1 MGGFIFRKIIIV
13 KVDSKY
19 CDFLRK
25 YENKVPY
32 NAGEKELRPFVGIL
46 FNIGNCEYFVPLS
59 SPKPKHSRLAN
70 TLNLIKI
77 DNGKLGV
84 INFNNMIPVNKN
96 NYNIID
102 LNEKTNDK
110 NKSARILLLK
120 NQLRWLNKNR
130 VDIYEK
136 SSNLYKKYV
145 NNLLPINVRNRC
157 CNFILLE
164 EKCRDYNK

>member
-1 MGGFIFRKIIIV
+1 MFRKIIIV
-13 KVDSKY
+13 KVNSKY

-25 YENKVPY
+25 YENEVPY
-32 NAGEKELRPFVGIL
+32 DAGEKELRPFVGIL
-46 FNIGNCEYFVPLS
+46 FNIGNCEYFAPLS

-70 TLNLIKI
+70 TLDLIKI

-84 INFNNMIPVNKN
+84 INFNNMIPVNKS

-120 NQLRWLNKNR
+120 NQLRWLNNNR

>member
-1 MGGFIFRKIIIV
+1 MFRKIIIV

-32 NAGEKELRPFVGIL
+32 NAGEKELRPFIGIL
-46 FNIGNCEYFVPLS
+46 FNIGNCEYFAPLS

-70 TLNLIKI
+70 TLDLIKI

-84 INFNNMIPVNKN
+84 INFNNMIPVNKS

-120 NQLRWLNKNR
+120 NQLRWLNNNR

>member
-1 MGGFIFRKIIIV
+1 MFRKIIIV

-46 FNIGNCEYFVPLS
+46 FNIGNCEYFAPLS

-70 TLNLIKI
+70 TLDLIKI

-84 INFNNMIPVNKN
+84 INFNNMIPVNKS

-120 NQLRWLNKNR
+120 NQLRWLNNNR

-164 EKCRDYNK
+164 EKSRDYNK

>member
-1 MGGFIFRKIIIV
+1 MFRKIIIV
-13 KVDSKY
+13 KVDSQY

-32 NAGEKELRPFVGIL
+32 DAGEKELRPFVGIL
-46 FNIGNCEYFVPLS
+46 FNIGNCEYFAPLS

-70 TLNLIKI
+70 TLDLIKI

-84 INFNNMIPVNKN
+84 INFNNMIPVNKS

>member
-1 MGGFIFRKIIIV
+1 MFRKIIIV

-32 NAGEKELRPFVGIL
+32 DAGEKELRPFVGIL
-46 FNIGNCEYFVPLS
+46 FNIGNCEYFAPLS
-59 SPKPKHSRLAN
+59 SPKQKHSRLAN
-70 TLNLIKI
+70 TLDLIKI

-84 INFNNMIPVNKN
+84 INFNNMIPVNKS

-120 NQLRWLNKNR
+120 NQLRWLNNNR

>member
-1 MGGFIFRKIIIV
+1 MFRKIIIV
-13 KVDSKY
+13 KVDSNY

-46 FNIGNCEYFVPLS
+46 FNIGNCEYFAPLS

-70 TLNLIKI
+70 TLDLIKI

-84 INFNNMIPVNKN
+84 INFNNMIPVNKS

-110 NKSARILLLK
+110 NKGARILLLK
-120 NQLRWLNKNR
+120 NQLRWLNNNR

>member
-1 MGGFIFRKIIIV
+1 MFRKIIIV

-46 FNIGNCEYFVPLS
+46 FNIGNCEYFAPLS

-70 TLNLIKI
+70 TLDLIKI

-84 INFNNMIPVNKN
+84 INFNNMIPVNKS

-120 NQLRWLNKNR
+120 NQLRWLNNNR

>member
-1 MGGFIFRKIIIV
+1 MFRKIIIV

-25 YENKVPY
+25 YESKVPY

-46 FNIGNCEYFVPLS
+46 FNIGNCEYFAPLS
-59 SPKPKHSRLAN
+59 SPKPKHSRLVN
-70 TLNLIKI
+70 TLDLIKI

-84 INFNNMIPVNKN
+84 INFNNMIPVNKS

-110 NKSARILLLK
+110 NKGARILLLK
-120 NQLRWLNKNR
+120 NQLRWLNNNK

-145 NNLLPINVRNRC
+145 NNLLSFNVRNRC

-164 EKCRDYNK
+164 EKCREYNK

>member
-1 MGGFIFRKIIIV
+1 MFRKIIIV

-46 FNIGNCEYFVPLS
+46 FNIGNCEYFAPLS

-70 TLNLIKI
+70 TLDLIKI

-84 INFNNMIPVNKN
+84 INFNNMIPVNKS

-120 NQLRWLNKNR
+120 NQLRWLNNNR

-164 EKCRDYNK
+164 EKCREYNK

>member
-1 MGGFIFRKIIIV
+1 
-13 KVDSKY
+13 
-19 CDFLRK
+19 
-25 YENKVPY
+25 
-32 NAGEKELRPFVGIL
+32 
-46 FNIGNCEYFVPLS
+46 
-59 SPKPKHSRLAN
+59 
-70 TLNLIKI
+70 
-77 DNGKLGV
+77 
-84 INFNNMIPVNKN
+84 MIPVNKS